1 MFETISEVPPGTTSQ
16 KKRWLIQSKFE
27 TPVLNFANVP
37 LGDPTIAST
46 VASSQTSSASEII
59 TRGMWHQYGSPIT
72 SSTAGCFTNISD
84 DGSNSLA
91 DIVGFNKGIPQRVG
105 AIKTE
110 LLLEEA
116 IIAIPYKPSKN
127 RRNFIKFTNK
137 TKQSNTYQK
146 LTAAMSKYIF
156 PPRFDFMQF
165 NTVDPI
171 LMYVF
176 EFNAKLSQQDLADIW
191 QNLPPNINEKFE
203 SKEAVVE
210 EEELL
215 GLILDKDSNTHWMVF
230 KVKKRAT
237 ANFEKYRKQLVSS
250 DLTALPPVTTGPMII
265 SLWSN

>member
-1 MFETISEVPPGTTSQ
+1 
-16 KKRWLIQSKFE
+16 
-27 TPVLNFANVP
+27 
-37 LGDPTIAST
+37 
-46 VASSQTSSASEII
+46 
-59 TRGMWHQYGSPIT
+59 MWHQYGSPIT

-250 DLTALPPVTTGPMII
+250 DLTALPPDSIDSPYSYNWPYDYF
-265 SLWSN
+265 SLVELAKIEEKVQYRSKDLNEPALGAGQVSDLPPPPLEDNN